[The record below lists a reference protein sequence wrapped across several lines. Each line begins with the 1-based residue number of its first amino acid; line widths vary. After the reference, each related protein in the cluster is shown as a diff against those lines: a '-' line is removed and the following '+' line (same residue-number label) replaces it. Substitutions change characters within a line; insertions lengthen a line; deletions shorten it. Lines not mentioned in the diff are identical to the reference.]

1 MSLRQRKT
9 VHRGRVLRLDL
20 ETVLLPDGQQVELEI
35 AHHPGGAAVVA
46 LDEAGRVCL
55 LRQYRHAAGGWLWE
69 IPAGKLDPT
78 ESPEA
83 TAIRELA
90 EEAGLIAQ
98 DWTSLGRVIPS
109 PGVLTEVVHLFLA
122 RGLQA
127 TVATPEG
134 GECLEVH
141 WLRLEEAIGR
151 VHAGEIEDGK
161 TALALLRA
169 AARLG

>member
-1 MSLRQRKT
+1 MQPPCQPGPPGLPP
-9 VHRGRVLRLDL
+9 L
-20 ETVLLPDGQQVELEI
+20 E
-35 AHHPGGAAVVA
+35 
-46 LDEAGRVCL
+46 
-55 LRQYRHAAGGWLWE
+55 
-69 IPAGKLDPT
+69 
-78 ESPEA
+78 
-83 TAIRELA
+83 
-90 EEAGLIAQ
+90 EEAGLIAE
-98 DWTSLGRVIPS
+98 DWESLGRVIPS

-122 RGLQA
+122 RGLQS
-127 TVATPEG
+127 TVAKPEG